1 MSELVGLY
9 RVTGK
14 HDKSEMFAD
23 KAMVIAQGAG
33 LSGTQDYATIVL
45 NAATAYRAAGDY
57 EKAGTLYGI
66 AADELKKS
74 GCQDAYRYAS
84 LYNNISLFYSET
96 GDDKRAKEELLKA
109 LDIIREL
116 PDCEVEEATTYVN
129 LSLLYIRQEEYD
141 DAEEYILKALRI
153 FGRDKGRRYKD
164 AHYGAALS
172 AYGDLHLKKC

>member
-1 MSELVGLY
+1 MDYNMFFQKLDGLLSDKRMDEAEQFLIDNVEQAVKRDDTQALLTVMSELVGLY

-116 PDCEVEEATTYVN
+116 PDCEVEE
-129 LSLLYIRQEEYD
+129 
-141 DAEEYILKALRI
+141 
-153 FGRDKGRRYKD
+153 
-164 AHYGAALS
+164 
-172 AYGDLHLKKC
+172 